1 MDPDSSQSKF
11 SLKLLVHKEEKR
23 VIFGEADN
31 NFVDTLFSIM
41 TLPMATIVRLLR
53 KHRNEKLKA
62 IGCLNNLYQSLL
74 DLSTDCMSAEENKWL
89 LLNPITSSHDVCRKL
104 KLNINDE
111 EPTKRFMCPDF
122 SCIRGCFL
130 DTCLISTCDLARCRH
145 CGKIMNR
152 EVEYE
157 DSTVDGDSDDDVFVS
172 TLTTFI
178 VTDDL
183 RVIPNSPGSSIL
195 LLCELGIT
203 DVSSLD
209 NMSFDFGVDQ
219 ILNLLE
225 GALLSKNPL
234 TWMVFPGSSCI
245 QGLGVD
251 REKPLVNHLTKNE
264 TARTLRTL
272 KLKVTMQKST
282 SKLLFADGD
291 CDLVEFI
298 FGFLEIPLDNLF
310 VTPLSSFSTITTLGM
325 LEVPLNDIEVHE
337 VSFGIEQG
345 LELLDASLRSSEAF
359 TGSILKRKNKTKN

>member
-1 MDPDSSQSKF
+1 MHPNSSRSKF

-23 VIFGEADN
+23 VIFAEED

-53 KHRNEKLKA
+53 KHRNEKLTA

-74 DLSTDCMSAEENKWL
+74 DLSTNCMSAEENKWW

-111 EPTKRFMCPDF
+111 EPTKHFICPDF
-122 SCIRGCFL
+122 SCIRGCFF

-157 DSTVDGDSDDDVFVS
+157 DSTVDDDSDDGVFVS

-183 RVIPNSPGSSIL
+183 RVIPNSPGSSSL
-195 LLCELGIT
+195 LLCEVGII

-209 NMSFDFGVDQ
+209 NMSFYFGVDQ
-219 ILNLLE
+219 VINL
-225 GALLSKNPL
+225 
-234 TWMVFPGSSCI
+234 VY
-245 QGLGVD
+245 
-251 REKPLVNHLTKNE
+251 
-264 TARTLRTL
+264 
-272 KLKVTMQKST
+272 
-282 SKLLFADGD
+282 
-291 CDLVEFI
+291 
-298 FGFLEIPLDNLF
+298 NLF
-310 VTPLSSFSTITTLGM
+310 YL
-325 LEVPLNDIEVHE
+325 
-337 VSFGIEQG
+337 VSEIMF
-345 LELLDASLRSSEAF
+345 
-359 TGSILKRKNKTKN
+359 